1 MIRRAIL
8 TTGGTGGHVF
18 PALSVAEELRRRCP
32 EAELL
37 FVGGAYGPEG
47 DMARKAGLS
56 FVALPVRGV
65 LGRGLRA
72 VGAAAMLARGVM
84 LARGIL
90 KDFKPQ
96 VVARFGKVHVLVNNA
111 GVGVTGPVK
120 EATYDDWDWGMDVN
134 LGGVLNGIIE
144 FMPRLNSHG
153 EGGHIINTSSMA
165 AVVPMRVAAIYIT
178 AKSAVLGLSEVLRGE
193 LAADGISVSAFCPGP
208 VQTNIA
214 ASGELRPDKYKSKS
228 GLMQYEKNLANR
240 PNSPHWMTMEE
251 VGERVLQGLLNDD
264 LFIFTHREFR
274 EGFAE
279 RCKKMLD
286 SFPDE
291 EINRE
296 RYEDIKWL
304 TENPIY
310 RE

>member
-1 MIRRAIL
+1 MQDVAGKVAFI
-8 TTGGTGGHVF
+8 TGGANGIGLGI
-18 PALSVAEELRRRCP
+18 AQA
-32 EAELL
+32 
-37 FVGGAYGPEG
+37 FVGAGMKVAIA
-47 DMARKAGLS
+47 DIRQDALDKA
-56 FVALPVRGV
+56 ALQ
-65 LGRGLRA
+65 L
-72 VGAAAMLARGVM
+72 AAAGHGDDVLTVQLDVTDRAGMKA
-84 LARGIL
+84 AA
-90 KDFKPQ
+90 DATE
-96 VVARFGKVHVLVNNA
+96 ARFGKVHVLVNNA